1 MAPQN
6 LTTEQRLEAAL
17 KVSEILS
24 DLLEMEAP
32 EDQDAHAPLLEQMD
46 DYITDLEIM
55 VEREADTSE
64 RLEAFDLETVRFLG
78 PLLPPAEEEEF
89 DLEAEAVAA

>member
-1 MAPQN
+1 VAPQN
-6 LTTEQRLEAAL
+6 LSTEERLEAAL

-24 DLLEMEAP
+24 SLLDMEAP
-32 EDQDAHAPLLEQMD
+32 EDQDSHAALLEHMD

-55 VEREADTSE
+55 VEREADTTK

-89 DLEAEAVAA
+89 DLEAVAA